1 MFTRKQYLAN
11 ECTHREYYGQF
22 VTDEIK
28 QAVLRTFSKEELVQ
42 AFKDDEHFNNL
53 PLRKWDRM
61 IMLGHFKG
69 SSVGNSWKT
78 PPFIPYQFSAFAKA
92 LKEAGDVGGIS
103 LCDCVCTCKEAA
115 RQIVEEAMAE

>member
-22 VTDEIK
+22 VTNEIK

-53 PLRKWDRM
+53 SLHQWNNVLDPRSYN
-61 IMLGHFKG
+61 LGL
-69 SSVGNSWKT
+69 
-78 PPFIPYQFSAFAKA
+78 AKA